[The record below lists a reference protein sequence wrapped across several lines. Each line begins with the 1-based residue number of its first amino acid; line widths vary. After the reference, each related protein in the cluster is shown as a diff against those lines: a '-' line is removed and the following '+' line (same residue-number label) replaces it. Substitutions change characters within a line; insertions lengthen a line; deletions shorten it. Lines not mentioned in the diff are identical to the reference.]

1 MKKIIRLTENDL
13 MKLVKRVIR
22 EQQTDDN
29 SSLLQPLKWSY
40 IFEINN
46 RRSLGSEIPPK
57 GFRIISSN
65 QNDILRIIDLGQAPG
80 NLKANQIRFDFEVI
94 LKFDPIYNQSTHK
107 VTKDQIL
114 SLLSQRTNV
123 FTSGTG
129 FAGLNQLTITSRG
142 DEGKSLPL
150 TTEMVSGKGDFGNYI
165 KRYPINVDKMT
176 ITISYSDIGARTALA
191 NLYFPP
197 TVGTKRNDVSQAN
210 FERFRDEIE
219 SVINDSNFN
228 GEIQY

>member
-1 MKKIIRLTENDL
+1 M
-13 MKLVKRVIR
+13 
-22 EQQTDDN
+22 
-29 SSLLQPLKWSY
+29 
-40 IFEINN
+40 
-46 RRSLGSEIPPK
+46 
-57 GFRIISSN
+57 
-65 QNDILRIIDLGQAPG
+65 
-80 NLKANQIRFDFEVI
+80 
-94 LKFDPIYNQSTHK
+94 
-107 VTKDQIL
+107 
-114 SLLSQRTNV
+114 
-123 FTSGTG
+123 
-129 FAGLNQLTITSRG
+129 NQLTITSRG